1 MNSKTQSEKVEAI
14 VNAVFKKPFESIKAV
29 IESLFENQIYVY
41 PELHRKIESK
51 LLSFPAEE
59 IVRIKGEGCI
69 SEKQY
74 KGILEN
80 GNDSRKY
87 LILTH
92 IDVDNSEGQIQY
104 LATKTIG
111 DLVSSMMD
119 AYREERFKL
128 NDQKEEIQRLKNP
141 NFKKN
146 FDEVNSELF
155 LGEYGK
161 MRFSKAHHAEA
172 ICKILFKDKESI
184 QNIWSIDDF
193 VDAIKEIYK
202 DDLKNEP
209 KNIYKAVELKIR
221 RINERVKIKTKGS
234 VDVLIRCYDSQVY
247 VNPDYFHLFK

>member
-51 LLSFPAEE
+51 LMSFPAKE
-59 IVRIKGEGCI
+59 IVRIQGEGCI

-80 GNDSRKY
+80 SKDSRKY

-119 AYREERFKL
+119 AYREECFKL

-172 ICKILFKDKESI
+172 ICKILFKDRKSI
-184 QNIWSIDDF
+184 ERIWSIDYF
-193 VDAIKEIYK
+193 VSIFKKIYIKTGE
-202 DDLKNEP
+202 DEP
-209 KNIYKAVELKIR
+209 INMYKAVELKLR
-221 RINERVKIKTKGS
+221 RINERVYTHTKGS
-234 VDVLIRCYDSQVY
+234 VDGLIRCYDFQVY
-247 VNPDYFHLFK
+247 VNPNYFHLFK